1 MGAPLHLPALP
12 AELLAAQDPARWRE
26 ALLACGELL
35 DGLDIALCAFDEDDR
50 AVCWNRAFPKMFPEH
65 AGRLQVG
72 EHYSHNLRRFYRQRL
87 QGDELAHI
95 DEFIAAAVR
104 RHHTQDRPFSFE
116 HHGRRVHAWCLHSPG
131 LGRVRVWRADE
142 ALPPGTQPPPAL
154 AGARVPASALQ
165 LLDMVPDG
173 LMICGPDGIVQWVNE
188 RFLQLLALADAGA
201 ARGRSFDV
209 IYRGAWLRTVED
221 MPPEGLT
228 VLREALR
235 FAGAP
240 FELPL
245 PGGRCCRMAARRAP
259 DGSVVYTLADISA
272 LKQVERELQGA
283 RDAAES
289 ANRIKSQFLAHMS
302 HELRTPMNAVMGLA
316 QVLQQQVAEPRQS
329 ELLRRILEAG
339 QSLLGI
345 LNDIL
350 DLSKIEAGQL
360 LLEQQPYALG
370 EVLARVDSLLRPS
383 AQSKGLRLAIEPL
396 PPLPARLQGDPL
408 RIGQVLVN
416 LVGNAIK
423 FTAAGSVRLEVVRE
437 TAGGAERLRFAVH
450 DTGVGI
456 APEALGRLFTPF
468 TQADSSVT
476 RRYGGTGLGLAI
488 SKRLVECMGGGI
500 GAHSRPGLGSS
511 FWFTLPL
518 LAAAEPKATAAPVA
532 PAVADDGRELAGLRV
547 LVADDVEVNLLVAEQ
562 MLVSR
567 GAEVATAGDGHEA
580 LQVLAGAPEGYDVVL
595 MDVQMPGLDGLSA
608 TRAIRADR
616 RLARL
621 GVVALTAGVTRAEQ
635 ESAHAA
641 GVDAILP
648 KPLDLRAL
656 VAVLQRWAPAA
667 GAAAL
672 PAA

>member
-12 AELLAAQDPARWRE
+12 AALLAAEDPARWRE
-26 ALLACGELL
+26 TLLACGEML
-35 DGLDIALCAFDEDDR
+35 DGLDVALCAFDEDDR
-50 AVCWNRAFPKMFPEH
+50 TVCWNRAFVRMFPEH
-65 AGRLQVG
+65 DGQVQVG
-72 EHYSHNLRRFYRQRL
+72 EHYGRNLARFYRLRL
-87 QGDELAHI
+87 QGDELASLE
-95 DEFIAAAVR
+95 DFVAAGVR
-104 RHHTQDRPFSFE
+104 RHRAQDRPFSFE
-116 HHGRRVHAWCLHSPG
+116 HHGRRLHVWCLQCPG

-154 AGARVPASALQ
+154 ASTHVHGSALQ

-173 LMICGPDGIVQWVNE
+173 LKICGPDGVVQWVNE
-188 RFLQLLALADAGA
+188 RFLQLYGLTDAAA
-201 ARGRSFDV
+201 ARGRTFEV
-209 IYRGAWLRTVED
+209 IYRGAWLRAGEE
-221 MPPEGLT
+221 MPPQGLM

-259 DGSVVYTLADISA
+259 DGSVVYTHADISA
-272 LKQVERELQGA
+272 LKQVERELERA

-289 ANRIKSQFLAHMS
+289 ANQVKSQFLAHMS

-316 QVLQQQVAEPRQS
+316 QVLQQEAREPRQS

-360 LLEQQPYALG
+360 LLEQQPYALD
-370 EVLARVDSLLRPS
+370 EVLSRVDSLLRPS
-383 AQSKGLRLAIEPL
+383 AQAKGLQLALEPL
-396 PPLPARLQGDPL
+396 PALPARLQGDPL

-423 FTAAGSVRLEVVRE
+423 FTAAGSVRLEVLRE
-437 TAGGAERLRFAVH
+437 SAGGAERLRFAVH

-456 APEALGRLFTPF
+456 APEAMERLFTPF

-476 RRYGGTGLGLAI
+476 RRFGGTGLGLAI

-518 LAAAEPKATAAPVA
+518 VPAAAPAPTVPAAPA
-532 PAVADDGRELAGLRV
+532 GDGRELDGLRV

-562 MLVSR
+562 MLASR
-567 GAEVATAGDGHEA
+567 GAEVATAADGHQA
-580 LQVLAGAPEGYDVVL
+580 LRALAAAPGGYDVVL

-608 TRAIRADR
+608 TRAIRGDL
-616 RLARL
+616 RLAGL
-621 GVVALTAGVTRAEQ
+621 GVVALTAGVTREEQ
-635 ESAHAA
+635 ESARAA

-656 VAVLQRWAPAA
+656 VAVLQRWVPQAR
-667 GAAAL
+667 
-672 PAA
+672 